1 MDEYSNLLL
10 QLILGTIV
18 IVPPIWTI
26 WKSFYD
32 RFKIAIILDN
42 IHMGIHEWDNNRFE
56 IRFFVPM
63 EIINISNSVGIVTN
77 MRLKIRYKINGYF
90 HYFECATG
98 DFELIS
104 QDRKKFDFNARGD
117 SIYDIIK
124 SESISFS
131 LKSQQRC
138 KKHILF
144 RIFWGNLRLVDNFQV
159 VLEVQLNKK
168 RWKKYGEWI
177 GHLYQ
182 RDYDLFIANN
192 SPILLKKESKSN
204 RIIQK
209 WEKYMI
215 KKIDKKYG
223 KNIKMNKIKLP
234 PSNSN
239 W

>member
-1 MDEYSNLLL
+1 MDKYGNLLL

-18 IVPPIWTI
+18 LIPPTWTI
-26 WKSFYD
+26 LKSYYD

-42 IHMGIHEWDNNRFE
+42 IHMGIHEWDDERFE
-56 IRFFVPM
+56 VRFFVPM
-63 EIINISNSVGIVTN
+63 EIINISNSMGIVTN
-77 MRLKIRYKINGYF
+77 MRLKIRYQMKGHIY
-90 HYFECATG
+90 YFEYATG

-104 QDRKKFDFNARGD
+104 QDKKKFDFNARGS
-117 SIYDIIK
+117 SIHDIIK
-124 SESISFS
+124 NETISFS
-131 LKSQQRC
+131 LKPQQRC

-144 RIFWGNLRLVDNFQV
+144 RVFWRNLRFVNNFQV
-159 VLEVQLNKK
+159 VLEVQLNKN

-182 RDYDLFIANN
+182 QHYDIFIANN
-192 SPILLKKESKSN
+192 SPIPLQKETKGK

-209 WEKYMI
+209 WEKYMM

-223 KNIKMNKIKLP
+223 KNIEMNSIKLP